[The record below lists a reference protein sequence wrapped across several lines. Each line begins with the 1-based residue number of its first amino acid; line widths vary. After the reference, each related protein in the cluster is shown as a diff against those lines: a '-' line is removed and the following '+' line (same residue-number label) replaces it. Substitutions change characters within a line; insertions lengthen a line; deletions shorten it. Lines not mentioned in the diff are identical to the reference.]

1 MNRARLNKVEV
12 RGEAPRE
19 INRAVQDR
27 DAFLLEFFE
36 DPRNQRERRVRRQL
50 DLVPNT
56 GCRRSQRRR
65 NRVYLNEKD
74 WWIKRHYT
82 NGD

>member
-12 RGEAPRE
+12 RGEAPGE

-65 NRVYLNEKD
+65 NRAYLNEKD
-74 WWIKRHYT
+74 WWIKRRYT

>member
-12 RGEAPRE
+12 RGEAPGE

-27 DAFLLEFFE
+27 DASLLELFE

-65 NRVYLNEKD
+65 NRAYLNEKD
-74 WWIKRHYT
+74 WWIKRRYT

>member
-19 INRAVQDR
+19 INRAVQGR
-27 DAFLLEFFE
+27 DAFLLELFE

-56 GCRRSQRRR
+56 GCRRSRRRR

-74 WWIKRHYT
+74 WWIKRRYT

>member
-12 RGEAPRE
+12 RGEAPGE

-27 DAFLLEFFE
+27 DASLLELFE

-65 NRVYLNEKD
+65 NRAYLNEND
-74 WWIKRHYT
+74 WWIKRRYT

>member
-36 DPRNQRERRVRRQL
+36 EPRNQRERRVRRQL

-56 GCRRSQRRR
+56 SCRRSQRRR
-65 NRVYLNEKD
+65 NRVDPNEKD
-74 WWIKRHYT
+74 RWIKRHYA